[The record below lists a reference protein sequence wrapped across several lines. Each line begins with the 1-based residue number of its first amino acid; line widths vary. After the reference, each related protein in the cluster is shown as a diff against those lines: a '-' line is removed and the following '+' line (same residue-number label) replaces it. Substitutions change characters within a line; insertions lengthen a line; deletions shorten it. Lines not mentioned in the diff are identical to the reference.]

1 MRSVT
6 IPERATG
13 RTRCSSQ
20 DGSVGPSHSGVGVI
34 AARRPAEL
42 ERRSRMADYHYVS
55 TWQLQAPI
63 EQVWGALNDLEPLPV
78 WYRGVQEARELAPG
92 DAQGVGRRVRYV
104 IKGRLPLR
112 LAFEAT
118 TTRSLPPRDQELQAE
133 GELACTGRWSL
144 DQHGQGTTVRYH
156 WDGRTHRTWMN
167 LLAPLARPLFTWN
180 SRGVMVQAGQGLAG
194 FLGVPLVNAEF
205 TAPAWPGGRRLGWAA
220 LAVSLVWLV
229 GRRVRSIRH
238 G

>member
-1 MRSVT
+1 
-6 IPERATG
+6 
-13 RTRCSSQ
+13 
-20 DGSVGPSHSGVGVI
+20 
-34 AARRPAEL
+34 
-42 ERRSRMADYHYVS
+42 MADYRYVS
-55 TWQLQAPI
+55 TWRLQAPI
-63 EQVWGALNDLEPLPV
+63 QQVWAALNDLEHLPT

-133 GELACTGRWSL
+133 GELAGTGRWSL
-144 DQHGQGTTVRYH
+144 DQHGQVTTVRYH
-156 WDGRTHRTWMN
+156 WDVRTTRPWMN

-194 FLGVPLVNAEF
+194 FLGVPLVAAEF
-205 TAPAWPGGRRLGWAA
+205 SAPPWPRVQRFGWAA
-220 LAVSLVWLV
+220 LAILGVWLV